1 MGTSGYESGLVWY
14 QSIGPKGGGEPSS
27 EGAVADFSIT
37 SSDAATE
44 SNSRATS
51 DEAVAAKSQ
60 SNGLTS

>member
-1 MGTSGYESGLVWY
+1 MGTSGYGSGLVWY

-44 SNSRATS
+44 RNSRATS
-51 DEAVAAKSQ
+51 DAMKQWQLKVKAM
-60 SNGLTS
+60 G